1 MNEKDHVS
9 EKTSKYEAKYSA
21 DKQRK
26 FTDLLLMFVVEDLQA
41 FNLVNSKSFL
51 SFVYAL
57 NPKYICPERR
67 TVKELL
73 GKDFDE
79 LKRKL
84 KETLDSNDSKVWY
97 TSDGWSS
104 MRFDPN
110 LALTGHY
117 IDKEFN
123 YKSFL
128 LDFKDFPHP
137 HDQYN
142 ISETIYEVKIYE
154 KGCTG

>member
-26 FTDLLLMFVVEDLQA
+26 FTDLLLKFVVEDLQE
-41 FNLVNSKSFL
+41 FNLVKSKSFL

-84 KETLDSNDSKVWY
+84 KETLDSNDSKVWNDSNIY
-97 TSDGWSS
+97 RELS
-104 MRFDPN
+104 N
-110 LALTGHY
+110 NALG
-117 IDKEFN
+117 I
-123 YKSFL
+123 
-128 LDFKDFPHP
+128 
-137 HDQYN
+137 
-142 ISETIYEVKIYE
+142 
-154 KGCTG
+154 